1 MKRQELIDLIVG
13 MAETDVMD
21 LEEVDQNNDGV
32 LIRCD
37 DGAVF
42 QINVKSLRRGEAEP
56 TDDDDE
62 EEDGESDLE
71 DE

>member
-1 MKRQELIDLIVG
+1 MKRQELIDLIVS

-21 LEEVDQNNDGV
+21 LDEVDQNDDGV

-37 DGAVF
+37 DGAVY
-42 QINVKSLRRGEAEP
+42 QINVKALRRGEQPEP
-56 TDDDDE
+56 DEDE
-62 EEDGESDLE
+62 EEGGESDLE